1 MTTAQLTVSVSLDDD
16 NINYH
21 MTKLLENDM
30 EKLSTTKN
38 KTRKNRRSGYSHL
51 PKRIRTA
58 YTNKQLFELEK
69 EFHYSKY
76 LCRPRRVEIASTL
89 VLTERQVKVWF
100 QNRRMKY
107 KRQLMLEDPKLAEN
121 FEVNESNMNGCFKRN
136 ETKCS
141 SHSCCENEKNDQW
154 LMDQMDADSSK
165 TLEKD
170 HSIKYENPKE
180 KSNSN
185 NIIISSSHQQ
195 IQPTSSSLQLHK
207 IEHLLP
213 CNTTENGSN
222 KQICTMITPQS
233 RITTTT
239 TSSNCN
245 YNKHPSSWFHD
256 RYPNSYYYSQPSSSQ
271 QQQHMTVDIPEITN
285 VHGYSLSTSN
295 DHYQNY
301 NLSKKQ
307 NMYYQQQQQQQQ
319 PASVYNQQQY
329 SEVLME
335 NNQYATFSP
344 HYDFLNDHLTSYSS
358 VENTY
363 QMYEHI

>member
-1 MTTAQLTVSVSLDDD
+1 MTTAQLTSSFSTYTD
-16 NINYH
+16 NINNH
-21 MTKLLENDM
+21 IIESLENDM
-30 EKLSTTKN
+30 KKSSRTKN
-38 KTRKNRRSGYSHL
+38 KTRRNRRSGYSHIR
-51 PKRIRTA
+51 KRIRTA

-107 KRQLMLEDPKLAEN
+107 KRQLMLEDPKLAEI
-121 FEVNESNMNGCFKRN
+121 FDINESNINNYFKQN

-180 KSNSN
+180 KNESNTIMS
-185 NIIISSSHQQ
+185 QQ
-195 IQPTSSSLQLHK
+195 IQPTSLSSQLHK
-207 IEHLLP
+207 VQQLLP
-213 CNTTENGSN
+213 NNTAKDGSHE
-222 KQICTMITPQS
+222 QIFTMNMSQS
-233 RITTTT
+233 RLTT
-239 TSSNCN
+239 TSDCN
-245 YNKHPSSWFHD
+245 YNKHSSSWFHD
-256 RYPNSYYYSQPSSSQ
+256 RHPHTYYYSQTSSC
-271 QQQHMTVDIPEITN
+271 QQQHMTVNVPEVTN
-285 VHGYSLSTSN
+285 VHDYSLSISN

-307 NMYYQQQQQQQQ
+307 NIYYQQQQQQQQ
-319 PASVYNQQQY
+319 PTSIYNQQQY
-329 SEVLME
+329 SEIFME
-335 NNQYATFSP
+335 NNHYPTFSS
-344 HYDFLNDHLTSYSS
+344 HYDSVNDHPISYSS
-358 VENTY
+358 IENTQ